1 MILLMFLASMAFAE
15 EPEDRSATLYKV
27 FCVNCHGENMEKVPL
42 KPESTLQQRVD
53 AINAGVV
60 GMPPYSWML
69 LEGEAE
75 KLVVF
80 LENKSQK

>member
-1 MILLMFLASMAFAE
+1 MILLILMSALAFAE
-15 EPEDRSATLYKV
+15 NPEDRSATLYKV

-42 KPESTLQQRVD
+42 KPESTLQERVD
-53 AINAGVV
+53 TVNAGVV

-75 KLVVF
+75 KLVIF
-80 LENKSQK
+80 LQNKSQK

>member
-1 MILLMFLASMAFAE
+1 MILLILMSALAFAE
-15 EPEDRSATLYKV
+15 NPEDRSATLYKV

-42 KPESTLQQRVD
+42 KSESTLQQRVD
-53 AINAGVV
+53 TVNAGVV

-75 KLVVF
+75 KLVIF
-80 LENKSQK
+80 LQNKSQK

>member
-1 MILLMFLASMAFAE
+1 MILLILMSALAFAE
-15 EPEDRSATLYKV
+15 NPEDRSATLYKV

-53 AINAGVV
+53 TVNAGVV

-75 KLVVF
+75 KLVIF
-80 LENKSQK
+80 LQNKSQK

>member
-1 MILLMFLASMAFAE
+1 MILLMLISALAFAE

-27 FCVNCHGENMEKVPL
+27 FCVNCHGENVEKVPL
-42 KPESTLQQRVD
+42 NPESTTEQR
-53 AINAGVV
+53 IQTIKSGVV

-69 LEGEAE
+69 MEGEAE

>member
-1 MILLMFLASMAFAE
+1 MSALAFAE
-15 EPEDRSATLYKV
+15 NPEDRSATLYKV

-53 AINAGVV
+53 TVNAGVV

-75 KLVVF
+75 KLVIF
-80 LENKSQK
+80 LQNKSQK

>member
-1 MILLMFLASMAFAE
+1 MILLILMSALAFAE
-15 EPEDRSATLYKV
+15 NPEDRSATLYKV
-27 FCVNCHGENMEKVPL
+27 FCVNCHGENMENVPL

-53 AINAGVV
+53 TVNAGVV

-75 KLVVF
+75 KLVIF
-80 LENKSQK
+80 LQNKSQK

>member
-1 MILLMFLASMAFAE
+1 MILLILMSALAFAE
-15 EPEDRSATLYKV
+15 NPEDRSATLYKV
-27 FCVNCHGENMEKVPL
+27 FCVNCHGENVEKVPL

-53 AINAGVV
+53 TINAGVV

-75 KLVVF
+75 KLVIF
-80 LENKSQK
+80 LQNKSQK

>member
-1 MILLMFLASMAFAE
+1 MILLILMSALAFAE

-53 AINAGVV
+53 TINAGVV

-75 KLVVF
+75 KLVIF
-80 LENKSQK
+80 LQNKSQK

>member
-1 MILLMFLASMAFAE
+1 MILLILMSALAFAE
-15 EPEDRSATLYKV
+15 NPEDRSATLYKV

-53 AINAGVV
+53 TVNAGVV

-75 KLVVF
+75 KLVIF
-80 LENKSQK
+80 LQSKSQK